1 MHEWL
6 LAEFHW
12 LFVMGL
18 LVLMIAGCLVAH
30 VRAEHVRRDDD
41 KQGRKYY
48 RTSVRDHRRW
58 VAADDAGWIDGSWR
72 WKWQARL
79 EARKWTV
86 INDPPEYAPDDETDL
101 PPIEE
106 EPGDEWADELH
117 NIGQDIA
124 AEPAWSWRAEVM
136 HRWKPVLALGQVTE
150 EDVARFY
157 LEDGDYWALRRSEM
171 RSWQA
176 GNDEDEKRYL
186 RSCVRRGWLVMED
199 LAA

>member
-1 MHEWL
+1 MREWL

-18 LVLMIAGCLVAH
+18 LVLVIAGCVAGWALQ
-30 VRAEHVRRDDD
+30 RQAWYYTDDEAD
-41 KQGRKYY
+41 LLRF
-48 RTSVRDHRRW
+48 
-58 VAADDAGWIDGSWR
+58 AADVAEM
-72 WKWQARL
+72 QP
-79 EARKWTV
+79 V
-86 INDPPEYAPDDETDL
+86 IL
-101 PPIEE
+101 PPIEDD
-106 EPGDEWADELH
+106 PGDEWADELH
-117 NIGQDIA
+117 AIGQDIA

-150 EDVARFY
+150 EDVTRFY
-157 LEDGDYWALRRSEM
+157 LADADYWALRRSEM
-171 RSWQA
+171 RAWQA